1 MKTVKLGT
9 NGPDVS
15 AIGFG
20 LAAISYGYGQPISEE
35 KAFQLLDKA
44 IELGCTFWDSSDMY
58 GNNSE
63 LLKAYFEKTGNRDKV
78 FLASKVGISREGG
91 APRARSDPEYILAA
105 TDKLLARLGLPY
117 VDLLYLHRLDAS
129 VPIEHTMRALAAL
142 VKAGKARH
150 VGLCECAAPTLRRA
164 HAVHPVAAV
173 QVEYSPFSLD
183 IEEDPHSDTGLLA
196 VARELGVPVVA
207 YSPLG
212 RGMLGGRIR
221 SREDFE
227 EGDVRRLFP
236 RYSEENFPKN
246 LELVEK
252 LKSIAEGKGVTVGQL
267 TLAWVM
273 AQGEDIIPI
282 PGTSNLSRLEENVGA
297 IKVNITDEEVRE
309 VREMLRDVSGER
321 GIPGAMTQ
329 SLLVDTVPL

>member
-1 MKTVKLGT
+1 MKTAKLGP
-9 NGPDVS
+9 NGPEVS

-20 LAAISYGYGQPISEE
+20 LGSISYGYGQPISEE
-35 KAFQLLDKA
+35 KAFELLDRA

-63 LLKAYFEKTGNRDKV
+63 TLKAYFEKTGNRDKV

-91 APRARSDPEYILAA
+91 TPRARSDPEYVRTA
-105 TDKLLARLGLPY
+105 TDKLLERLGLPY
-117 VDLLYLHRLDAS
+117 VDLLYTHRLDAN
-129 VPIEHTMRALAAL
+129 VPIEHTVSALAEL
-142 VKAGKARH
+142 VKTGKAKH
-150 VGLCECAAPTLRRA
+150 IGLCECAAGTLRRA
-164 HAVHPVAAV
+164 HAVHPIAAV

-183 IEEDPHSDTGLLA
+183 IEDSRVGLLSA
-196 VARELGVPVVA
+196 CRELGIPVVA

-221 SREDFE
+221 SRADLEP
-227 EGDVRRLFP
+227 GDKRLLFP

-252 LKSIAEGKGVTVGQL
+252 LKSLAEKKGVTIGQL

-282 PGTSNLSRLEENVGA
+282 PGTANLARLEEDIGA
-297 IKVNITDEEVRE
+297 LEVNISNEEVHE
-309 VREMLRDVSGER
+309 VRDILRGVSGAR
-321 GIPGAMTQ
+321 GISGAMSE
-329 SLLVDTVPL
+329 SLLVDTRPL